1 MIDDYFDLFKKVKNT
16 KNDFEILSSK
26 FKELKSLAISY
37 KDEKELEIKKLKD
50 EINKFETMVEK
61 NRNSYEE
68 MLDRTTKSIEKFI
81 ESSEAKQ
88 DKNIQ

>member
-1 MIDDYFDLFKKVKNT
+1 
-16 KNDFEILSSK
+16 
-26 FKELKSLAISY
+26 
-37 KDEKELEIKKLKD
+37 
-50 EINKFETMVEK
+50 MVEK